1 MFDLDPLRDWDELTR
16 LQGKLAVDLL
26 RSKQA
31 VRRKVRRKLQ
41 ERGLGLDI
49 GPRRETN
56 LGLRR
61 CVHPSDVEGRKP
73 GDRLGSMRGLT

>member
-1 MFDLDPLRDWDELTR
+1 MFELDILRDWDELTR

-56 LGLRR
+56 LMLDDAFILRMSR
-61 CVHPSDVEGRKP
+61 AESLGTDL
-73 GDRLGSMRGLT
+73 DR